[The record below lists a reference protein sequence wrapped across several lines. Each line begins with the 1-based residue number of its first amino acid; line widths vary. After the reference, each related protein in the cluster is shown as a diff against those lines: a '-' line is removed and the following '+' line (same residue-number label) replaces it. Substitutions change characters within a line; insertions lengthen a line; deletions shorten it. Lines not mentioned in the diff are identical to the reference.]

1 MATDISAAVRS
12 SAEGAVIDIEVQPG
26 SSRPGK
32 LSYDEWRKRI
42 KLSVGERAQ
51 KGKANED
58 VLSTLAEILDVP
70 ENSLRIL
77 SGLTER
83 KKSIL
88 VAGMEQEAVRRHI
101 EKAMDDK
108 GSKPAPPS
116 RMKEAGK

>member
-1 MATDISAAVRS
+1 MTTDISAAVRR

-42 KLSVGERAQ
+42 KLSVSERAQ

-58 VLSTLAEILDVP
+58 VLATLAGILDAP
-70 ENSLRIL
+70 ETALRIL
-77 SGLTER
+77 SGLTDR

-88 VAGMEQEAVRRHI
+88 VSGQEPEAVCKLI
-101 EKAMDDK
+101 EKAMGDR

-116 RMKEAGK
+116 RTKAAGK